1 MIKDDEPTIKLPRL
15 LFKGPVVLNKLKQDS
30 SFSQKGV
37 RSQESENASGQEDVL
52 HQAPPMGTIHRLA
65 ASNTLRGFAHERNAP
80 IAGPQQPFQSALS
93 TPYSQQV
100 EPTQQPLWRPLPA
113 QPPLPPQLPKGKK
126 PQKRKKRPLRVALIA
141 FLIFV
146 GLFGSVLA
154 YAYHYY
160 DTNVNAP
167 LQKFIHPVQRG
178 KDEPL
183 PNATPSYN
191 VIMGRSWNILL
202 LGSDNDNKYTYPD
215 VLTQVMMVIHV
226 DTVNNSVSMV
236 SIPRDSWVN
245 VPDIGGMHKIDQA
258 FFLAASRHNNFDDG
272 VRAARLTIEK
282 DYGIPI
288 DRYAWVGLSG
298 FSKVI
303 DTLGGVDVDVTH
315 PIVDDSYPDDTGSGT
330 SASDP
335 YAYRRLYIA
344 PGLQHLNGEQA
355 LEYVRSRHADL
366 IGDIGRTQRQQQ
378 VLEALKK
385 KLNLG
390 SVLSNLPQLIK
401 DMTGSV
407 YTDLSEQEMISFANF
422 ARTLQASAIQRITL
436 GPGTGSQNYG
446 TLSTVYDPTYSANQD
461 VMIPNCQNVQPVVNK
476 IFGLGDVQSC
486 NVTASQ

>member
-1 MIKDDEPTIKLPRL
+1 MIRDDEPTIKFP
-15 LFKGPVVLNKLKQDS
+15 
-30 SFSQKGV
+30 
-37 RSQESENASGQEDVL
+37 
-52 HQAPPMGTIHRLA
+52 APPFKRLEGGTKFKKTSLKSVSHVA
-65 ASNTLRGFAHERNAP
+65 DEPTVEMPVSKQ
-80 IAGPQQPFQSALS
+80 PQQVSYPQTRQPYHYQPALPS
-93 TPYSQQV
+93 QPSQPSQSQQI
-100 EPTQQPLWRPLPA
+100 PQMPQGKQPH
-113 QPPLPPQLPKGKK
+113 
-126 PQKRKKRPLRVALIA
+126 KRKKKHLRIALII
-141 FLIFV
+141 FLIFMGV
-146 GLFGSVLA
+146 FGSVLA

-160 DTNVNAP
+160 DTTVNTP

-183 PNATPSYN
+183 PNTSPAYN
-191 VIMGRSWNILL
+191 VVMGRSWNILL
-202 LGSDNDNKYTYPD
+202 MGSDNDNKYTYPD
-215 VLTQVMMVIHV
+215 VLTQVMMVIHI

-258 FFLAASRHNNFDDG
+258 FFLAASQHNNFDDG
-272 VRAARLTIEK
+272 VREARLTIEK
-282 DYGIPI
+282 DYGITI

-315 PIVDDSYPDDTGSGT
+315 PIVDDSYPADTGS
-330 SASDP
+330 AKNPNDP
-335 YAYRRLYIA
+335 YAYQRLYIA

-385 KLNLG
+385 KLNIG
-390 SVLSNLPQLIK
+390 SVVTNLPQLLK

-407 YTDLSEQEMISFANF
+407 YTDLSEQEMLSFANF
-422 ARTLQASAIQRITL
+422 ARTLSNASIQRITL

-446 TLSTVYDPTYSANQD
+446 DLSSVYDPSVGANQD